1 MVECTTLKSCGVGSI
16 PTFGLQI
23 FNWSLGPC
31 WGVFPLEMHHFR
43 GFLYLQQASECDALR
58 CLSVYVCLCVCL
70 HAWRWLYDS
79 SHLVCHHIYF
89 ACVYFFN
96 SSRLMRHDIE
106 FVSLQVCIDFSSVFG
121 PYIFF
126 LPLHSS
132 RLLYCGLAKLC
143 QVYAYSMPLLSG
155 FLAFLELVC
164 SRRSSRY
171 ARFLSCT

>member
-1 MVECTTLKSCGVGSI
+1 M
-16 PTFGLQI
+16 
-23 FNWSLGPC
+23 
-31 WGVFPLEMHHFR
+31 
-43 GFLYLQQASECDALR
+43 
-58 CLSVYVCLCVCL
+58 CLVVCLCMFACVCACMPDGDCMIRL
-70 HAWRWLYDS
+70 ILF
-79 SHLVCHHIYF
+79 VITF

-143 QVYAYSMPLLSG
+143 QVYAYRMPLLNG

-164 SRRSSRY
+164 SRRSFLYQY
-171 ARFLSCT
+171 ARVQFLRVRVHCIFMSCHTNALASCVTFLLLNLLPKLKVRLHF